1 MTRKEKKRIDEQGL
15 KWNYALHTV
24 LKELQRL
31 QKETKQTYITDVKPD
46 LTVIYTPNP
55 EVCRW
60 PR

>member
-1 MTRKEKKRIDEQGL
+1 MTPAEKKCIDEQGL
-15 KWNYALHTV
+15 KWNHALHTV

-31 QKETKQTYITDVKPD
+31 QKETKQTHITDVMPD
-46 LTVIYTPNP
+46 LTVIYSPNP

>member
-1 MTRKEKKRIDEQGL
+1 MTRAERKRIDEQGL
-15 KWNYALHTV
+15 KWYHALHTV